1 MSVINVNNNQV
12 TYAPVKNYLQGSFN
26 DQAGPNKFGRW
37 MYYDSSPNTVQQDI
51 QWYGILSFTVRPDIY
66 GEKPT
71 SLIKYTL
78 TGTITKNIE
87 DEILYYQMT
96 DVGPTNDPTII
107 IPANPYSNV
116 DNVSIS
122 FWKSADKANH
132 IGLSL
137 RVFAV
142 TRNPEKAKQA
152 VFKFNLTTN
161 VYSY

>member
-1 MSVINVNNNQV
+1 MSVINVNNNQI
-12 TYAPVKNYLQGSFN
+12 TYTTVKKYLQGSFN

-37 MYYDSSPNTVQQDI
+37 MYYDAINAVQQDI
-51 QWYGILSFTVRPDIY
+51 QWHGVISITVRPDIY
-66 GEKPT
+66 GDKPT

-122 FWKSADKANH
+122 LWKSADKANH

-142 TRNPEKAKQA
+142 TRDPEKAKQA
-152 VFKFNLTTN
+152 VFKVNLTTT